1 MAGRQRN
8 NFPMGNIFSWF
19 AVGIWGLLPLVIT
32 GCGDS
37 GSRPSDPTPDTTA
50 TPTPTPQTTPT
61 PTPSLIPSPSPSP
74 TASPTP
80 VVTPQPTTPA
90 PTPTP
95 TPLIVELDF
104 SLRSGAVN
112 EPFELK
118 AKTDNGASG
127 MYNWRLVAGP
137 VDAGV
142 EIADPSSAHSSIL
155 VDAPGCYHVAV
166 SLQADGQTSDDVLVA
181 IEFGTRLPEIIDQ
194 DTVLDQTGSPYFVE
208 STRVTHGVTLDIEPS
223 VSVIGPA
230 FAGDMATG
238 TLRVAGHLN
247 AQGAPGQPVYFGQLA
262 IGFADE
268 TQQNS
273 EAEFDLSQVVMG
285 TRSELFPIVLSQG
298 GAARISVSD
307 SLLEMELDSVG
318 VGDKGDVWLRD
329 VGNVVFQRNIF
340 TAIPGISLISSRPAT
355 NIKFHDN
362 WLAGDY
368 AVFTESAAVSDG
380 SVVAILTGNNLD
392 VGQIRLL
399 SGANHMTIVATH
411 NWWGTTDVSLI
422 EQRIFDC
429 HDDPD
434 IDACVEFQPIL
445 QEPWQSA
452 PGVNDLQ
459 DFRDAM
465 SGRYCTV
472 EG

>member
-1 MAGRQRN
+1 MAGCPINRFPLRN
-8 NFPMGNIFSWF
+8 SFSWF
-19 AVGIWGLLPLVIT
+19 AVGIWGLLSLVIT
-32 GCGDS
+32 GCG
-37 GSRPSDPTPDTTA
+37 GSETGPSDPPPDTTA
-50 TPTPTPQTTPT
+50 TPTPQTTAT
-61 PTPSLIPSPSPSP
+61 PASSHTPSPSP

-90 PTPTP
+90 PTPIPTP
-95 TPLIVELDF
+95 TPLVVELDF
-104 SLRSGAVN
+104 NLRSGAVN

-118 AKTDNGASG
+118 AKTENGVSG

-142 EIADPSSAHSSIL
+142 EIADPSSAQSSIL

-166 SLQADGQTSDDVLVA
+166 SLQADGQTSEDVLVA

-208 STRVTHGVTLDIEPS
+208 STRVTDGVTLDIEPS
-223 VSVIGPA
+223 VSVLGPA

-247 AQGAPGQPVYFGQLA
+247 AQGAPGQPVYFGQVA

-285 TRSELFPIVLSQG
+285 ARSELFPIVLSQG

-340 TAIPGISLISSRPAT
+340 TAIPSISLISSRPAT

-362 WLAGDY
+362 WFAGDY
-368 AVFTESAAVSDG
+368 ATFTESAAVSDG

-392 VGQIRLL
+392 VGQIRLS

-411 NWWGTTDVSLI
+411 NWWGTTDISLI